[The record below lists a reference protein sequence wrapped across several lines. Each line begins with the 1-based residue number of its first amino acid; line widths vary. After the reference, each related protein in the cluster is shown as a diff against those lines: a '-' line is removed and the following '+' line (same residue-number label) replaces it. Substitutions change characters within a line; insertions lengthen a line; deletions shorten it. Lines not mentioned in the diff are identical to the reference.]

1 MANKN
6 QSDIQLR
13 IIAAI
18 DGLVD
23 ISKLITEVDKL
34 GGQTTESSVEV
45 EKLVSDLDKLR
56 QQDQLISKFQQLKAV
71 TVELESTLDNARTR
85 ATALGKGLA
94 DSKAAVASTNS
105 EYKASMSVTQ
115 QLSNEWVQAKAKV
128 DLLSAGIKNTT
139 APTREQRDELKKARE
154 EAKALGEQYRA
165 SSKETS
171 TLASALRSTESAV
184 SKQTKEF
191 NSARKEVNQLDAQY
205 IKQNGTLNTLRT
217 ELQQSGL
224 MTQRLSAEQRNLRA
238 SSAVAEQQI
247 GELANKL
254 RSEKQELAS
263 NAIKAKELANSHT
276 EASASASGFT
286 SRIVA
291 TTSSLLA
298 MAGAYVGISTLTS
311 SIKDMFSQGDK
322 AQQLQIQMNAVMGSI
337 QAGEQATAWIV
348 DFAKTTPLQLN
359 QVTEAFTTMKAFGLD
374 PMDGSLQAVV
384 DQSYKLG
391 KGFEG
396 VQRIS
401 LALGQAWAKQ
411 KLQGEEIMQL
421 VEAGVPVWDLLA
433 QATGKNVQ
441 ELQKLSESGALGRDV
456 IQQLMDAIAKGSSGA
471 AAANM
476 SILSGTISNA
486 KDNIDSFYRMVAGS
500 GALDWLTQKISA
512 ANSEFDQLKNDG
524 SLQQWTNQLSDA
536 VITVGESVAD
546 MVKGIY
552 NEFYRLAKDGS
563 IQQWAKSVWAD
574 ISAIGGA
581 VKPVITTM
589 WDLRNQIVL
598 VGQAWIA
605 LKVASWANSL
615 LAVAAGWRAVVTGMT
630 SAATAAPL
638 LALLANPI
646 VALIGALTIGS
657 KVALEFAKNLFDLT
671 ESQAI
676 KNRIAEQERAL
687 NQHLITQGNQ
697 LMAQNAKNNDLK
709 YQSADA
715 IKYLSDTDRERYK
728 QALEGNK
735 NYLAGQL
742 QVNAALENAG
752 LLTEEQKQ
760 QTQAATT
767 AMRQAFADFA
777 AGEQQ
782 HLAQA
787 SKSIDEYVADIEH
800 AKSVAEGLAN
810 SSLTDV
816 FKTAGLDF
824 EQISG
829 RVGTTVQTYV
839 NGLQQMAQST
849 SVTGTAINAYLLK
862 AFDSTKN
869 KAELDAL
876 IAKVDTLHNQGK
888 LVGDAYISSLGA
900 AATAAKSFSATN
912 TEAGQI
918 YIDLLKKQKAAA
930 DEAFKTTG
938 LEQYKLKAG
947 ELNLEIEKL
956 TKNQQKNATAS
967 NDLEQSFSDLGMKS
981 AATLEGLATKAETAY
996 NRMATSGTSSLNQ
1009 QREAFLKYAEAEIK
1023 AADASGRVPSS
1034 MLQSQAA
1041 ALGLTAEL
1049 DALNTRLTTVGGES
1063 LIAAGALNQLG
1074 SSAQDTGKKVASVGN
1089 SADSTVESVSALTPL
1104 VVGLGAET
1112 KDLGKASEY
1121 AGMSVKDLAAE
1132 VDKQSA
1138 AYTHNL
1144 NLTRELAGERATR
1157 TGDWLYSIEAETA
1170 ATNKYNLELAKA
1182 TLAVKNLQESLSEN
1196 PSETLINRAEH
1207 ALSKY
1212 KELGSQNLSG
1222 LKSAIDAARSK
1233 MDSLNSSVQST
1244 LNSLR
1249 DQADELNN
1257 NTTAI
1262 ENRRYQTQVAELE
1275 AKLAEAKA
1283 MQDKQAIDDM
1293 KEALRLA
1300 QEIHNQKLA
1309 TIKAEQ
1315 AASKQSSSSSST
1327 NSSSTSN
1334 SSDSSSGVSSKTVTV
1349 NLKTGSTITPVQVTD
1364 ESQAAALLS
1373 ALQQVGLRTA

>member
-1 MANKN
+1 MANNN

-13 IIAAI
+13 ITTAI
-18 DGLVD
+18 DGLVE
-23 ISKLITEVDKL
+23 ISKMITEVDKL
-34 GGQTTESSVEV
+34 GGQTSESSAEV
-45 EKLVSDLDKLR
+45 DKLVTELDKLR
-56 QQDQLISKFQQLKAV
+56 QQDQLINQFQQLKKG
-71 TVELESTLDNARTR
+71 TSELSGTLDDARSR

-105 EYKASMSVTQ
+105 EYKASMSATQ

-139 APTREQRDELKKARE
+139 TPTREQRDELKKAKD

-184 SKQTKEF
+184 TKQTKEF

-205 IKQNGTLNTLRT
+205 LKQNGTLNSLRT
-217 ELQQSGL
+217 TLQQTGVNT
-224 MTQRLSAEQRNLRA
+224 TQL
-238 SSAVAEQQI
+238 VAEQVKLKSATAQAEI
-247 GELANKL
+247 GVKNLSDSLKEQASLHKYLQANVDLSGTAFKQNSIESKKLAT
-254 RSEKQELAS
+254 SH
-263 NAIKAKELANSHT
+263 KEAG
-276 EASASASGFT
+276 AAASGFMANITGVT
-286 SRIVA
+286 SR
-291 TTSSLLA
+291 LLA
-298 MAGAYVGISTLTS
+298 MAGAYVGINTITS
-311 SIKDMFSQGDK
+311 AIKEMFSQGNQ
-322 AQQLQIQMNAVMGSI
+322 AELLQIQMNAVMGSI
-337 QAGEQATAWIV
+337 QAGEQATAWIQK
-348 DFAKTTPLQLN
+348 FAKDTPLQLN
-359 QVTEAFTTMKAFGLD
+359 EVTQAFTTMKSFGLD

-421 VEAGVPVWDLLA
+421 VEAGVPVWDMLA
-433 QATGKNVQ
+433 TATGKNTQ
-441 ELQKLSESGALGRDV
+441 ELSALSEKGALGRDV
-456 IQQLMDAIAKGSSGA
+456 IKQLMDEIAKGSSGA

-476 SILSGTISNA
+476 GTLSGIISNA
-486 KDNIDSFYRMVAGS
+486 TDNIDTFYRMVSNSGS
-500 GALDWLTQKISA
+500 LDWLKQQLQSVNDQFSRMA
-512 ANSEFDQLKNDG
+512 ADG
-524 SLQQWTNQLSDA
+524 SLKVWAKEISDDIIA
-536 VITVGESVAD
+536 VGNAIKSGVQSIWEWRDSIVTVGKA
-546 MVKGIY
+546 
-552 NEFYRLAKDGS
+552 
-563 IQQWAKSVWAD
+563 WAS
-574 ISAIGGA
+574 
-581 VKPVITTM
+581 
-589 WDLRNQIVL
+589 
-598 VGQAWIA
+598 
-605 LKVASWANSL
+605 LKILSWANDVIKFKNSL
-615 LAVAAGWRAVVTGMT
+615 KETAGSLDEISKR
-630 SAATAAPL
+630 APL
-638 LALLANPI
+638 LTLLSNPI
-646 VALIGALTIGS
+646 IALGVAMAGAS
-657 KVALEFAKNLFDLT
+657 KLALDLAKNYFDLT
-671 ESQAI
+671 EGQAI

-687 NQHLITQGNQ
+687 NQQLITQGNE
-697 LMAQNAKNNDLK
+697 LMAQNAQNKDLQ
-709 YQSADA
+709 YQSADV

-752 LLTEEQKQ
+752 LLTEEQKL
-760 QTQAATT
+760 QTQAATA

-912 TEAGQI
+912 TEAGQL
-918 YIDLLKKQKAAA
+918 YIDLLKQEKAAA
-930 DEAFKTTG
+930 EEAYKTTH
-938 LEQYKLKAG
+938 LEKYKVKMG
-947 ELNLEIEKL
+947 EVNQEIEKA
-956 TKNQQKNATAS
+956 TKAQEKSVTAS
-967 NDLEQSFSDLGMKS
+967 NDLENAFSELGMKS
-981 AATLEGLATKAETAY
+981 AAQLEDLASKAEKNFARISSAG
-996 NRMATSGTSSLNQ
+996 NTSLAQ
-1009 QREAFLKYAEAEIK
+1009 QREAFLIYAEAEIK
-1023 AADASGRVPSS
+1023 AAEASGRLPSA

-1041 ALGLTAEL
+1041 TLGLSTEL
-1049 DALNTRLTTVGGES
+1049 EALTTKLTTVGGDS
-1063 LIAAGALNQLG
+1063 LIAASALNQLG

-1132 VDKQSA
+1132 VDKQSV

-1196 PSETLINRAEH
+1196 PSNVLINQAEH

-1212 KELGSQNLSG
+1212 KELGDENLSG
-1222 LKSAIDAARSK
+1222 LRSAIDSARSK
-1233 MDSLNSSVQST
+1233 MESLNSSVQST

-1283 MQDKQAIDDM
+1283 MQDKQAIADM

-1334 SSDSSSGVSSKTVTV
+1334 RSDSSSGVSTKTVTV
-1349 NLKTGSTITPVQVTD
+1349 NLKTPSSIIPVQVTD

>member
-1 MANKN
+1 MSNKN

-34 GGQTTESSVEV
+34 GGQTTESSIEV

-56 QQDQLISKFQQLKAV
+56 QQDQLIGKFQQLKAV

-85 ATALGKGLA
+85 ATALGKGLS
-94 DSKAAVASTNS
+94 DSKSAVSATNS

-128 DLLSAGIKNTT
+128 DLLSTGIKNTA

-165 SSKETS
+165 SSKETT

-184 SKQTKEF
+184 AKQAKEF

-205 IKQNGTLNTLRT
+205 EKQNATLNSLRT
-217 ELQQSGL
+217 AVQQTGIST
-224 MTQRLSAEQRNLRA
+224 TQL
-238 SSAVAEQQI
+238 VAEQAKLKSATAQAEI
-247 GELANKL
+247 GVKNL
-254 RSEKQELAS
+254 
-263 NAIKAKELANSHT
+263 
-276 EASASASGFT
+276 SASLTEQAALHKYLKANVDLSGTAFQKNSTESKKLAASHKEAGAAANGFMGNITGVT
-286 SRIVA
+286 SR
-291 TTSSLLA
+291 LLA
-298 MAGAYVGISTLTS
+298 MAGAYVGINTITS
-311 SIKDMFSQGDK
+311 AIKEMFSQGNQ
-322 AQQLQIQMNAVMGSI
+322 AELLQIQMNAVMGSI
-337 QAGEQATAWIV
+337 QAGEQATAWIQK
-348 DFAKTTPLQLN
+348 FAKETPLQLN
-359 QVTEAFTTMKAFGLD
+359 EVTQAFTTMKSFGLD
-374 PMDGSLQAVV
+374 PMDGSLQMVV
-384 DQSYKLG
+384 DQSFKLG

-421 VEAGVPVWDLLA
+421 VEAGVPVWDMLA
-433 QATGKNVQ
+433 KATGKNTQ
-441 ELQKLSESGALGRDV
+441 ELSALSEKGALGRDV
-456 IQQLMDAIAKGSSGA
+456 IKQLMDEIAKGSSGA

-476 SILSGTISNA
+476 GTLSGIISNA
-486 KDNIDSFYRMVAGS
+486 TDNIDAFYRMVSNSGS
-500 GALDWLTQKISA
+500 LDWLKQQLQSVNDQFAKMSA
-512 ANSEFDQLKNDG
+512 DG
-524 SLQQWTNQLSDA
+524 SLKVWAKEISDDIIAVGNAIKSGVQSIWEWRDSIVTVGKAWATLKIVSWTNDVLKFKNSWQETAKSIDDVSKRAPLISLLSNPIIAFGVAMAGASKLA
-536 VITVGESVAD
+536 VD
-546 MVKGIY
+546 
-552 NEFYRLAKDGS
+552 LAKD
-563 IQQWAKSVWAD
+563 I
-574 ISAIGGA
+574 
-581 VKPVITTM
+581 
-589 WDLRNQIVL
+589 
-598 VGQAWIA
+598 
-605 LKVASWANSL
+605 
-615 LAVAAGWRAVVTGMT
+615 
-630 SAATAAPL
+630 
-638 LALLANPI
+638 
-646 VALIGALTIGS
+646 
-657 KVALEFAKNLFDLT
+657 FDLT
-671 ESQAI
+671 EGQAI

-687 NQHLITQGNQ
+687 NQQLITQGNV
-697 LMAQNAKNNDLK
+697 LMAQNAQNKDLQ
-709 YQSADA
+709 YQSADV

-760 QTQAATT
+760 QTQAATV

-810 SSLTDV
+810 SSMTDV

-869 KAELDAL
+869 KAELDVL
-876 IAKVDTLHNQGK
+876 IAKVDTLHSQGK

-912 TEAGQI
+912 TEAGQV

-930 DEAFKTTG
+930 DEAYKTTG

-947 ELNLEIEKL
+947 ELNLEIDKL

-981 AATLEGLATKAETAY
+981 AATLEGLATKAEVAY

-1009 QREAFLKYAEAEIK
+1009 QREAFLKYAEAEIQ
-1023 AADASGRVPSS
+1023 AANASGRMPSA

-1049 DALNTRLTTVGGES
+1049 DALTTRLTTVGGES

-1074 SSAQDTGKKVASVGN
+1074 SSAQNTGKQVASVG
-1089 SADSTVESVSALTPL
+1089 SATEGTVTAVSALTPL

-1112 KDLGKASEY
+1112 RDLGKASEY

-1170 ATNKYNLELAKA
+1170 ATNKYNLSLARA
-1182 TLAVKNLQESLSEN
+1182 TLEVKSLQTSLSES
-1196 PSETLINRAEH
+1196 PSETLINRAEQAIKKH
-1207 ALSKY
+1207 KALG
-1212 KELGSQNLSG
+1212 EENLSG
-1222 LKSAIDAARSK
+1222 LRSSIDSARSK
-1233 MDSLNSSVQST
+1233 MESLNASTQST

-1249 DQADELNN
+1249 DQVDELNN
-1257 NTTAI
+1257 DTAAI
-1262 ENRRYQTQVAELE
+1262 ENRRYQTEVAELE
-1275 AKLAEAKA
+1275 AKLAEAQKLNNA
-1283 MQDKQAIDDM
+1283 KSIADM
-1293 KEALRLA
+1293 KESLRLA

-1315 AASKQSSSSSST
+1315 AASKQSSASPSNSSSST
-1327 NSSSTSN
+1327 SSAASTTTAKKEITIKLA
-1334 SSDSSSGVSSKTVTV
+1334 GKTATVTADAA
-1349 NLKTGSTITPVQVTD
+1349 N
-1364 ESQAAALLS
+1364 EAALDQILAQLESAS
-1373 ALQQVGLRTA
+1373 ALTSA

>member
-1 MANKN
+1 MANNN

-13 IIAAI
+13 ITTAI
-18 DGLVD
+18 DGLVE
-23 ISKLITEVDKL
+23 ISKMITEVDKL
-34 GGQTTESSVEV
+34 GGQTSESSAEV
-45 EKLVSDLDKLR
+45 DKLVTELDKLR
-56 QQDQLISKFQQLKAV
+56 QQDQLINQFQQLKKG
-71 TVELESTLDNARTR
+71 TSELSETLGDTRTR

-139 APTREQRDELKKARE
+139 SPTREQRDELKKARE

-165 SSKETS
+165 SSKETT

-184 SKQTKEF
+184 TKQTKEF

-205 IKQNGTLNTLRT
+205 QKQNATLNSLRT
-217 ELQQSGL
+217 TLQQTGVNT
-224 MTQRLSAEQRNLRA
+224 TQL
-238 SSAVAEQQI
+238 VAEQVKLKSATAQAEI
-247 GELANKL
+247 GVKNLSASLTEQAALHKYLKENVDQSGAALRQNSGESKKLAASHK
-254 RSEKQELAS
+254 EAGTAS
-263 NAIKAKELANSHT
+263 NGF
-276 EASASASGFT
+276 ASTVSGLT
-286 SRIVA
+286 SR
-291 TTSSLLA
+291 LLA
-298 MAGAYVGISTLTS
+298 MAGAYVGINTITTA
-311 SIKDMFSQGDK
+311 IKEMFSQGNQ
-322 AQQLQIQMNAVMGSI
+322 AELLQIQMNAVMGSI
-337 QAGEQATAWIV
+337 QAGEQATAWIQK
-348 DFAKTTPLQLN
+348 FAKETPLQLN
-359 QVTEAFTTMKAFGLD
+359 EVTQAFTTMKSFGLD

-384 DQSYKLG
+384 DQSFKLG

-421 VEAGVPVWDLLA
+421 VEAGVPVWDMLA
-433 QATGKNVQ
+433 KATGKNTQ
-441 ELQKLSESGALGRDV
+441 ELSALSEKGALGRDV
-456 IQQLMDAIAKGSSGA
+456 IKQLMDEIAKGSSGA

-476 SILSGTISNA
+476 GTLSGIISNA
-486 KDNIDSFYRMVAGS
+486 TDNIDAFYRMVSNSGS
-500 GALDWLTQKISA
+500 LDWLKQQLQSVNDQFAKMSA
-512 ANSEFDQLKNDG
+512 DG
-524 SLQQWTNQLSDA
+524 SLKLWAKEISDDIVAVGNAIKSGVQSIWEWRDSIVTVGKAWATLKIVSWTNDVLKFKNSWQETAKSIDDVSKRAPLISLLSNPIIAFGVAMAGASKLA
-536 VITVGESVAD
+536 VD
-546 MVKGIY
+546 
-552 NEFYRLAKDGS
+552 LAKD
-563 IQQWAKSVWAD
+563 I
-574 ISAIGGA
+574 
-581 VKPVITTM
+581 
-589 WDLRNQIVL
+589 
-598 VGQAWIA
+598 
-605 LKVASWANSL
+605 
-615 LAVAAGWRAVVTGMT
+615 
-630 SAATAAPL
+630 
-638 LALLANPI
+638 
-646 VALIGALTIGS
+646 
-657 KVALEFAKNLFDLT
+657 FDLT
-671 ESQAI
+671 EGQAI

-687 NQHLITQGNQ
+687 NQQLITQGNE
-697 LMAQNAKNNDLK
+697 LMAQNAQNKDLQ
-709 YQSADA
+709 YQSADV

-760 QTQAATT
+760 QTQAATA

-810 SSLTDV
+810 SSMTDV

-849 SVTGTAINAYLLK
+849 SVTGEAINTYLLK

-876 IAKVDTLHNQGK
+876 ITKVDTLHNQGK

-912 TEAGQI
+912 TEAGQV
-918 YIDLLKKQKAAA
+918 YIDLLKKQKIAA
-930 DEAFKTTG
+930 EETYKTTG
-938 LEQYKLKAG
+938 LEEYKLKIG
-947 ELNLEIEKL
+947 EINQEIDKA
-956 TKNQQKNATAS
+956 TKAQQKNANAAS
-967 NDLEQSFSDLGMKS
+967 DTEKAYNYFGMHS
-981 AATLEGLATKAETAY
+981 AAVLEDLASEAEKNYARISTAVD
-996 NRMATSGTSSLNQ
+996 SSLSQ
-1009 QREAFLKYAEAEIK
+1009 QRKAFLVYAEAEIK
-1023 AADASGRVPSS
+1023 AADASGRMPSA
-1034 MLQSQAA
+1034 LLKSQAA

-1074 SSAQDTGKKVASVGN
+1074 SSAQNTGKQVASVGR
-1089 SADSTVESVSALTPL
+1089 ATEGTVTAVSALTPL

-1112 KDLGKASEY
+1112 RDLGKASEY

-1212 KELGSQNLSG
+1212 KELGDENLSG
-1222 LKSAIDAARSK
+1222 LRSAIDSARSK
-1233 MDSLNSSVQST
+1233 MDSLNASTQST

-1257 NTTAI
+1257 NTAAI

-1275 AKLAEAKA
+1275 AKLAEAEKLKNA
-1283 MQDKQAIDDM
+1283 QSIADM

-1300 QEIHNQKLA
+1300 QEIHNKKME
-1309 TIKAEQ
+1309 TIQAEKN
-1315 AASKQSSSSSST
+1315 AAKTTTSSSR
-1327 NSSSTSN
+1327 NSSSTS
-1334 SSDSSSGVSSKTVTV
+1334 SSTDSSSGVSTKTVTV
-1349 NLKTGSTITPVQVTD
+1349 NLKTPSSIIPVQVTD

-1373 ALQQVGLRTA
+1373 ALEKVGLRTA

>member
-1 MANKN
+1 MANNN

-13 IIAAI
+13 ITTAI
-18 DGLVD
+18 DGLVE
-23 ISKLITEVDKL
+23 ISKMITEVDKL
-34 GGQTTESSVEV
+34 GGQTSESSAEV
-45 EKLVSDLDKLR
+45 DKLVTELDKLR
-56 QQDQLISKFQQLKAV
+56 QQDLLINQFQQLKKGTA
-71 TVELESTLDNARTR
+71 ELSGTLDDARTR

-94 DSKAAVASTNS
+94 SSKAAVASTNS

-139 APTREQRDELKKARE
+139 SPTREQRDELKKARD

-165 SSKETS
+165 SSKETT

-184 SKQTKEF
+184 TKQTKEF

-205 IKQNGTLNTLRT
+205 QKQNATLNSLRT
-217 ELQQSGL
+217 TL
-224 MTQRLSAEQRNLRA
+224 
-238 SSAVAEQQI
+238 QQI
-247 GELANKL
+247 GVNTTQLVSEQAKLKSATAQAEIGVKNLSASLTEQAALHKFLKENVDLSGSAFKQNAAESKKLAASHK
-254 RSEKQELAS
+254 EAGTAS
-263 NAIKAKELANSHT
+263 NGF
-276 EASASASGFT
+276 ASTVSGLT
-286 SRIVA
+286 SR
-291 TTSSLLA
+291 LLA
-298 MAGAYVGISTLTS
+298 MAGAYVGINTITS
-311 SIKDMFSQGDK
+311 AIKEMFSQGNQ
-322 AQQLQIQMNAVMGSI
+322 AELLQIQMNAVMGSI
-337 QAGEQATAWIV
+337 QAGEQATAWIQK
-348 DFAKTTPLQLN
+348 FAKDTPLQLD
-359 QVTEAFTTMKAFGLD
+359 QVTEAFTTMKSFGLD
-374 PMDGSLQAVV
+374 PMDGSLKAVV

-411 KLQGEEIMQL
+411 KLQGDEILQL
-421 VEAGVPVWDLLA
+421 IQAGIPVWDMLA
-433 QATGKNVQ
+433 TVTGKNTQ
-441 ELQKLSESGALGRDV
+441 ELEALASKGALGRDV
-456 IQQLMDAIAKGSSGA
+456 IKQLMDEIAKGSSGA

-476 SILSGTISNA
+476 GTLAGIISNA
-486 KDNIDSFYRMVAGS
+486 TDNIDTFYRMVSNSGS
-500 GALDWLTQKISA
+500 LDWLKQQLQSVNDQFAKISA
-512 ANSEFDQLKNDG
+512 DG
-524 SLQQWTNQLSDA
+524 SLKVWAKEISDDIIAVGNAIKSGVQSIWEWRDSIVTAGKAWATLKIISWTNDVLKFKNSWQETAKSIDDVSKRAPLISLLSNPIIAFGVAMAGASKLA
-536 VITVGESVAD
+536 VD
-546 MVKGIY
+546 
-552 NEFYRLAKDGS
+552 LAKD
-563 IQQWAKSVWAD
+563 I
-574 ISAIGGA
+574 
-581 VKPVITTM
+581 
-589 WDLRNQIVL
+589 
-598 VGQAWIA
+598 
-605 LKVASWANSL
+605 
-615 LAVAAGWRAVVTGMT
+615 
-630 SAATAAPL
+630 
-638 LALLANPI
+638 
-646 VALIGALTIGS
+646 
-657 KVALEFAKNLFDLT
+657 FDLT
-671 ESQAI
+671 EGQAI

-687 NQHLITQGNQ
+687 NQQLITQGNE
-697 LMAQNAKNNDLK
+697 LMAQNAQNKDLQ
-709 YQSADA
+709 YQSADV

-760 QTQAATT
+760 QTQAATA

-810 SSLTDV
+810 SSMTDV

-839 NGLQQMAQST
+839 NGLKQIEQST
-849 SVTGTAINAYLLK
+849 SVTGAAINAYLLK

-869 KAELDAL
+869 KAELDVL

-900 AATAAKSFSATN
+900 AATAAKLFSATN
-912 TEAGQI
+912 TEAGQV
-918 YIDLLKKQKAAA
+918 YIDLLKQQKAAA
-930 DEAFKTTG
+930 DEAYKTAG

-947 ELNLEIEKL
+947 ELNLEIDKL

-981 AATLEGLATKAETAY
+981 AATLEGLATKAEAAY
-996 NRMATSGTSSLNQ
+996 NRMSTSGTSSLNQ
-1009 QREAFLKYAEAEIK
+1009 QREAFLKYAEAEIQ
-1023 AADASGRVPSS
+1023 AANASGRMPSA

-1074 SSAQDTGKKVASVGN
+1074 SSAQNTGKQVTSVG
-1089 SADSTVESVSALTPL
+1089 SATEGTVTAVSALTPL

-1112 KDLGKASEY
+1112 RDLGKASEY
-1121 AGMSVKDLAAE
+1121 AGMSVKELAAE
-1132 VDKQSA
+1132 VNKQSA

-1144 NLTRELAGERATR
+1144 NLTRELARERATR

-1182 TLAVKNLQESLSEN
+1182 TLTVKNLQESLSEN

-1212 KELGSQNLSG
+1212 KELGDENLSG
-1222 LKSAIDAARSK
+1222 LRSAIDSARSK
-1233 MDSLNSSVQST
+1233 MESLNASTQST

-1257 NTTAI
+1257 NTAAI
-1262 ENRRYQTQVAELE
+1262 ENRRYQTEVAELE
-1275 AKLAEAKA
+1275 AKLAEAEKLKNA
-1283 MQDKQAIDDM
+1283 QSIADM

-1300 QEIHNQKLA
+1300 QEIHNKKME

-1315 AASKQSSSSSST
+1315 VASKQSSASSSNSSSST
-1327 NSSSTSN
+1327 SSAASTTTAKKEITIKLA
-1334 SSDSSSGVSSKTVTV
+1334 GKTATVTADSA
-1349 NLKTGSTITPVQVTD
+1349 N
-1364 ESQAAALLS
+1364 EAALDQILAHLES
-1373 ALQQVGLRTA
+1373 ASSLTSA